1 MFQMINTIESTKSFF
16 EFFDNERYYYIQ
28 LVLLKLFM
36 TDGNIMPST
45 FFSNY

>member
-1 MFQMINTIESTKSFF
+1 MFQMINTNDTTKSFF
-16 EFFDNERYYYIQ
+16 ELFDNERYYYIQ

>member
-1 MFQMINTIESTKSFF
+1 MFQMINTNDTAKSFF
-16 EFFDNERYYYIQ
+16 ELFDNERYYYIQ

-36 TDGNIMPST
+36 TDGNIMPPT